1 MADVAERAGVSTST
15 VSRTLRGLSTV
26 SPEVRARVE
35 EAARELNFAV
45 SRQAASLVTGRTGTV
60 AVLVPTLDSWFMGCA
75 LSGLAPLLRS
85 ADMELNVYVIPD
97 MTERTSFF
105 DHLPARRN
113 ADALLVF
120 CFDLTD
126 EETARLD
133 SLGMPVI
140 YVSQHVEGRPSVYV
154 DDVAGALHGT
164 RHLLN
169 LGHRRIAF
177 AKTLGAR
184 GFTFSSNER
193 LLGYQRA
200 LTEAGVPLDD
210 DLVVASRPRD
220 KRGATEAAGRLLSLR
235 EPPTAVF
242 AESDELAAA
251 LIQSL
256 RTAQIDVPGRISV
269 IGFDDQLMAEWLDLS
284 TVAQSPTDMGRAAGE
299 LALELINDAGGGD
312 GVEGG
317 DGCGERAGDETGEG
331 ARAGMGADRGRHI
344 VLPTHLIPRGTTAPP
359 ASRPWEGREGRE
371 ERGEQSAHG

>member
-45 SRQAASLVTGRTGTV
+45 SRQAASLVTGRTGNV
-60 AVLVPTLDSWFMGCA
+60 AVLVPTLDAWFMGAA
-75 LSGLAPLLRS
+75 LSSLAPLLRS
-85 ADMELNVYVIPD
+85 AGMELNVYVIPD

-105 DHLPARRN
+105 ERLPARRN

-120 CFDLTD
+120 SFDLTD
-126 EETARLD
+126 AETARLD

-177 AKTLGAR
+177 LETVGAS
-184 GFTFSSNER
+184 GFSFSSNER
-193 LLGYQRA
+193 LLGYQQA

-210 DLVVASRPRD
+210 DLVAATTAGD
-220 KRGATEAAGRLLSLR
+220 KRGTAEALGRLLSLR
-235 EPPTAVF
+235 EPPTAIF
-242 AESDELAAA
+242 AEQDEVAVAV
-251 LIQSL
+251 IRTL
-256 RTAQIDVPGRISV
+256 RRTQIAVPERISV
-269 IGFDDQLMAEWLDLS
+269 LGFDDQPLADWFDLS
-284 TVAQSPTDMGRAAGE
+284 TVAQSPSDIGREAGE
-299 LALELINDAGGGD
+299 LALRLIEDSHVPEDSQA
-312 GVEGG
+312 
-317 DGCGERAGDETGEG
+317 ERE
-331 ARAGMGADRGRHI
+331 RHV
-344 VLPTHLIPRGTTAPP
+344 VLPTHLIPRATTAPAP
-359 ASRPWEGREGRE
+359 RPQDEQEAD
-371 ERGEQSAHG
+371 RG